1 MMQAQTVVS
10 AIQADRRLYFLCK
23 RAVDITLAC
32 LLLLCL
38 SPLLLLIAV
47 LIKLDTPGPVFFV
60 QERVGSRRR
69 TVGGRTVWEIGSFR
83 MIKFR
88 SMVCDADPALHE
100 QYIHAYTSGAADAA
114 EISGSPI
121 YKLVDDPRVT
131 RVGRVLR
138 RISLDEVPQFFNVLR
153 GEMSLVGPRP
163 VPQYEFDD
171 YQDWHKERMAATPG
185 VTGLWQVSGRCA
197 NPFDEQMRLDIA
209 YVRNQSPWLDTVIL
223 LRTPLAVL
231 SGRGAG

>member
-209 YVRNQSPWLDTVIL
+209 
-223 LRTPLAVL
+223 
-231 SGRGAG
+231 

>member
-1 MMQAQTVVS
+1 MQAQTVVS
-10 AIQADRRLYFLCK
+10 AVEADQRLYFLCK
-23 RAVDITLAC
+23 RAVDIALAC
-32 LLLLCL
+32 FSLLCL
-38 SPLLLLIAV
+38 APLLILIAV

-60 QERVGSRRR
+60 QARVGSRRR
-69 TVGGRTVWEIGSFR
+69 TVGRRAVWEIGSFR

-100 QYIHAYTSGAADAA
+100 QYIHAYTSGAAEAGGAA
-114 EISGSPI
+114 V

-138 RISLDEVPQFFNVLR
+138 RTSLDELPQLINVLR
-153 GEMSLVGPRP
+153 GDMSLVGPRP

-185 VTGLWQVSGRCA
+185 LTGLWQVSGRCE
-197 NPFDEQMRLDIA
+197 NSFDEQMQLDIA
-209 YVRNQSPWLDTVIL
+209 YVRNQSPWLDTMIL

>member
-100 QYIHAYTSGAADAA
+100 QYIHAYTSGAADAV
-114 EISGSPI
+114 ELSGSPI

-138 RISLDEVPQFFNVLR
+138 RTSLDEVPQFFNVLR